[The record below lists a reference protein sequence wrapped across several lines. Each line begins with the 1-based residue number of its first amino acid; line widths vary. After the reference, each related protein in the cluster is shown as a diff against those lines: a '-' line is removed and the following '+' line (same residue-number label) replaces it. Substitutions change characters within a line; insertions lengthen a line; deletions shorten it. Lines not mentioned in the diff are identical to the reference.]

1 MNFFDTLIY
10 RSLRICIRFSP
21 ILLWNIFL
29 ALRLFFSFDQN
40 LVSII
45 SIICAILLVVF
56 ILFSNSFIE
65 IIYEIET
72 SSFTL
77 KRQIPTIKKAFADAG
92 VNLIIVICLIPCYT
106 IFLYIYGLI
115 EIIYMYFDKSH
126 LTIGERIIHNRT
138 QNRMSE

>member
-29 ALRLFFSFDQN
+29 ALRLFFSFNQ
-40 LVSII
+40 LVVSTI
-45 SIICAILLVVF
+45 SIICAILLVIF

-65 IIYEIET
+65 IIYDIKT

-77 KRQIPTIKKAFADAG
+77 QKRTPTMKKALVDAG
-92 VNLIIVICLIPCYT
+92 RNLIIVVCLIPCYT
-106 IFLYIYGLI
+106 IFLYVYGLI
-115 EIIYMYFDKSH
+115 QIVYMYFDKNH
-126 LTIGERIIHNRT
+126 FTMGERFIQTRQ
-138 QNRMSE
+138 QNSIVE